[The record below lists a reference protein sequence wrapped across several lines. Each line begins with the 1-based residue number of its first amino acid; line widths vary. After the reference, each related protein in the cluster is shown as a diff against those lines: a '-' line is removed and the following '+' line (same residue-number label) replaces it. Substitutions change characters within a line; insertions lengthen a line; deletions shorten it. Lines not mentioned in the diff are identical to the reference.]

1 MSKFIIGP
9 HMRLQEWVAEEKG
22 YFKDEG
28 LDYEFIHSTGFSQLS
43 VKSATE
49 LPKDQIKGAYQT
61 IEQGRTCDISSAC
74 HWTIN
79 MAAAAGHGRLWAG
92 AYSVLPCG
100 IMVPPESKIKTAE
113 DLANVPITVG
123 FQSGSHYSTIQAL
136 EPILKREEI
145 KVHFGGLIFQ
155 RLELLIDREIPVATL
170 FGACMYFAEQLGFRK
185 ILDCTF
191 MVAAIV
197 KEAVDEND
205 VEKFY
210 RALKRA
216 QVDIDM
222 NHQRYTH
229 YYKREFPERLHDIMD
244 TRVFGPGERIVFAP
258 YTKEMYGETQKWIES
273 WNIFEEGLKG
283 RKSYEDSVVQ
293 VGSDS

>member
-1 MSKFIIGP
+1 MMAKFIIGP
-9 HMRLQEWVAEEKG
+9 HMRLQEWVAEENG

-28 LDYEFIHSTGFSQLS
+28 LDYEFVGSTGFSHLS

-49 LPKDQIKGAYQT
+49 LPKDQIKGAYQS
-61 IEQGRTCDISSAC
+61 IERGRTCDISSAC

-100 IMVPPESKIKTAE
+100 IMVPPESHIKTAE
-113 DLANVPITVG
+113 DLASVPITVG
-123 FQSGSHYSTIQAL
+123 FQSGSHYTTIQAL
-136 EPILKREEI
+136 ERILSREQI
-145 KVHFGGLIFQ
+145 RLHFGGLIFQ

-170 FGACMYFAEQLGFRK
+170 FGGCMYFAEQLGFRK

-197 KEAVDEND
+197 KEGVDEAD

-222 NHQRYTH
+222 NHQKYTH
-229 YYKREFPERLHDIMD
+229 YYKREFPERFHPVMD
-244 TRVFGPGERIVFAP
+244 TRVFGPGERIVFEP
-258 YTKEMYGETQKWIES
+258 YTKEMYDETQHWIES

-283 RKSYEDSVVQ
+283 RKSYEESVVQ
-293 VGSDS
+293 A

>member
-28 LDYEFIHSTGFSQLS
+28 LDYEFIDSTGFSQLS

-113 DLANVPITVG
+113 DVANVPITVG

-191 MVAAIV
+191 VVAAIV

-229 YYKREFPERLHDIMD
+229 YYKREFPERFHDIMD

-258 YTKEMYGETQKWIES
+258 YTKEMYDETQKWIES

-283 RKSYEDSVVQ
+283 RKSYEDSVVR
-293 VGSDS
+293 VAG

>member
-22 YFKDEG
+22 YFKEEG
-28 LDYEFIHSTGFSQLS
+28 LDYEFIDSTGFSQLS

-61 IEQGRTCDISSAC
+61 IQQGRTCDISSAC

-100 IMVPPESKIKTAE
+100 IMVSPESKIKRAE

-229 YYKREFPERLHDIMD
+229 YYKREFPERFHDSMD

-258 YTKEMYGETQKWIES
+258 YTKEMYDETQEWIES

-293 VGSDS
+293 VTG

>member
-22 YFKDEG
+22 YFKEEG
-28 LDYEFIHSTGFSQLS
+28 LDYEFIDSTGFSQLS

-100 IMVPPESKIKTAE
+100 IMVPPESKIKRAE
-113 DLANVPITVG
+113 DLVNVPITVG

-170 FGACMYFAEQLGFRK
+170 FGASMYFAEQLGFRK

-197 KEAVDEND
+197 KEAIDEND
-205 VEKFY
+205 VETFY

-216 QVDIDM
+216 QVDLDM
-222 NHQRYTH
+222 NHQKYTH
-229 YYKREFPERLHDIMD
+229 YYKREFPERFHDIMD

-258 YTKEMYGETQKWIES
+258 YTKEMYDETQKWIES

-283 RKSYEDSVVQ
+283 RKSYEDSVVE
-293 VGSDS
+293 VRG